1 VISGR
6 ADLAWDEI
14 RIDTTRKEAPSET
27 VPEAAEGG
35 IISDEELWEEE
46 GDDREIA
53 AAPAPREP
61 EATPG
66 TPVADAAP
74 PPAKKKSRRRSRHRR
89 KKPADKAVEAAAPA
103 ETTEAAEAA
112 APVNGEIRL
121 IQLRETT
128 MVEGEPGREPEA
140 TPETPVADAAPP
152 PDPKPV
158 PEGVEMSAPVTGYP
172 LKSFADDDADDE
184 LPF

>member
-1 VISGR
+1 MISGR

-27 VPEAAEGG
+27 DLEPAESGV
-35 IISDEELWEEE
+35 ISDQELWEEE
-46 GDDREIA
+46 GDEREIT

-61 EATPG
+61 EAPNG
-66 TPVADAAP
+66 TPVADTAP

-89 KKPADKAVEAAAPA
+89 KKTADKAVEAAAPT
-103 ETTEAAEAA
+103 ETTETAAPA
-112 APVNGEIRL
+112 APVNGEIRR

-128 MVEGEPGREPEA
+128 MAEGEPG
-140 TPETPVADAAPP
+140 PETADAAASP
-152 PDPKPV
+152 PDPKPAS
-158 PEGVEMSAPVTGYP
+158 EGVEMPAPLTGYP
-172 LKSFADDDADDE
+172 LEPFAEDDADDG